1 MLVRVQRTNRPI
13 GGIDMDAML
22 NELHL
27 LRLTLEITTV
37 VLAVGIGAATVMFA
51 IAMVR
56 E

>member
-1 MLVRVQRTNRPI
+1 
-13 GGIDMDAML
+13 MDAML

-37 VLAVGIGAATVMFA
+37 VLAVGMGTFFVLG
-51 IAMVR
+51 VVCLLVYVER